1 MLGIYLEGEP
11 AIPADEHLTA
21 VVDLVDD
28 ASVTGAE
35 PGFAVRIA
43 DELDSHPDRDPR
55 LDSGRELPC
64 TLGIHV
70 FNIGSAHQSYTL
82 QWSSLLPDGRRDRRT
97 GEVALGRRTAPNS
110 TA

>member
-1 MLGIYLEGEP
+1 VLGIDLEGET
-11 AIPADEHLTA
+11 AIPADEHQTA

-28 ASVTGAE
+28 ASVTGAK

-43 DELDSHPDRDPR
+43 DELDSHSDRDSRP
-55 LDSGRELPC
+55 DPGRELPC

-70 FNIGSAHQSYTL
+70 LTIGTTHQSYTL
-82 QWSSLLPDGRRDRRT
+82 QWSSLFPDGRRDRRT